1 MRAIREDCRYWIQAI
16 NAAMIEKPVDPLE
29 TEALIMPEVR
39 INKHYTLHYTFYIR
53 C

>member
-1 MRAIREDCRYWIQAI
+1 MHVIREDCRYWIQAI

-29 TEALIMPEVR
+29 TEALIMPEVT
-39 INKHYTLHYTFYIR
+39 NYSEHYTIVL